1 MYSLFTVYNRNTQGL
16 SVVTGTQGESEVA
29 LFSTGSVTQS
39 RAALTEFKRTNN
51 LPRTRTVTNLD
62 CGFETNAPLAQ
73 AIAPQAALPISRHN
87 AVANPATAFSVEKRF
102 EMLEEVTAMVL
113 GGEQRAELVIGN
125 GGSGKTFTIL
135 QVLRAAGLEEVEIEN
150 LEEGEELEEGDDSE
164 SSNESTDDNGKFL
177 KVTGATSPIGLY
189 RTLYTHRKATIV
201 FDDCD
206 SVFSNQNSV
215 NILKA
220 VLDTSGDG
228 TVTWASP
235 GIERAGLPSSFRFDG
250 KVIFIS
256 NKKYHQVPQP
266 LLSRALIL
274 DMDMTSQDILAR
286 ARMLAKNLLPRL
298 SEEQREEMFSFAEEN
313 LSKFRDVSLRMFVLS
328 EPYWRLNK
336 PNRKDLMLF
345 TN

>member
-1 MYSLFTVYNRNTQGL
+1 MYSLFTVYNRNSQGQ
-16 SVVTGTQGESEVA
+16 SVVTGTQNDSEIA
-29 LFSTGSVTQS
+29 LFSTVSVTQS
-39 RAALTEFKRTNN
+39 RAALGEFKRTNN
-51 LPRTRTVTNLD
+51 LPRIRTITRLE
-62 CGFETNAPLAQ
+62 CGFETQAPLAQ
-73 AIAPQAALPISRHN
+73 AISPQATAPISRHN
-87 AVANPATAFSVEKRF
+87 AVVHAASIFSVEKRF
-102 EMLEEVTAMVL
+102 EMMVEVTEMVL
-113 GGEQRAELVIGN
+113 SGEQRAELIIGN
-125 GGSGKTFTIL
+125 GGSGKTYTIFEVL
-135 QVLRAAGLEEVEIEN
+135 QAQGLEPVEIDAASEEESDES
-150 LEEGEELEEGDDSE
+150 EEGHVAQQDD
-164 SSNESTDDNGKFL
+164 TGKYL
-177 KVTGATSPIGLY
+177 KITGAMSPVGLY
-189 RTLYTHRKATIV
+189 RTLYEHSKAILV

-220 VLDTSGDG
+220 VLDTSGNG

-235 GIERAGLPSSFRFDG
+235 GIERAGLPSSFRFEG

-256 NKKYHQVPQP
+256 NKKYHQIPQP
-266 LLSRALIL
+266 LLSRSLII

-286 ARMLAKNLLPRL
+286 ARMLAHRLLPRL

-345 TN
+345 TS